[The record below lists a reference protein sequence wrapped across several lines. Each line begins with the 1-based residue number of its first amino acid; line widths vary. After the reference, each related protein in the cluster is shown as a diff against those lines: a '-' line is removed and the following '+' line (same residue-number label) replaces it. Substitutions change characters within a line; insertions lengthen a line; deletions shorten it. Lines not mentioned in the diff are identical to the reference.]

1 MTAAYT
7 AGMSAHDDLHAWLTL
22 LRAPGVG
29 AQAIRAWLRA
39 GGGVQA
45 ALARARAERRLDAA
59 VRDWLRAPDAEVLA
73 RDRDW
78 LERPGHRLLRCDE
91 ADFPPQ
97 LESIANPPAVLF
109 VAGDAG
115 LLLRPQLAVVGA
127 RGASPAGLANA
138 RLFARAL
145 AATGLVITSGLAD
158 GIDGAAHRAALDVDG
173 ATVAVMGT
181 GPDRVYPTRHRELAA
196 CIARDGAVVS
206 EFLPGTGARAG
217 HFPRRNRIISGL
229 SLGTLVVEA
238 SVRSGSLITAR
249 LAAEQGREVFAL
261 PGSIHHP
268 LARGCHRLLRDG
280 AQLVETVEDI
290 VTALRP
296 LALALGA
303 DLARR
308 LEPVSPAA
316 GTAPVASSG
325 ADPADSD
332 PARRRLLAALG
343 HGEPMALDVL
353 SARSGLPAHTVSS
366 MLLMLELEGVVAS
379 QAGGRWSCLA

>member
-1 MTAAYT
+1 
-7 AGMSAHDDLHAWLTL
+7 MSEHDELYAWLTL
-22 LRAPGVG
+22 LRAPRLGP
-29 AQAIRAWLRA
+29 AALRA
-39 GGGVQA
+39 CLHDAGDVHG
-45 ALARARAERRLDAA
+45 ALARARAERRLGAA
-59 VRDWLRAPDAEVLA
+59 TRTWLRSPDSRLLEQDLA
-73 RDRDW
+73 W
-78 LERPGHRLLRCDE
+78 LAVPGHRLLRCDE

-97 LESIANPPAVLF
+97 LERIANPPAALF

-127 RGASPAGLANA
+127 RGASPAGLADA

-158 GIDGAAHRAALDVDG
+158 GIDGAAHRAALDADG

-196 CIARDGAVVS
+196 RIARDGAVVS

-280 AQLVETVEDI
+280 AQLVETVDDI
-290 VTALRP
+290 IAALRP

-303 DLARR
+303 DLTRR

-316 GTAPVASSG
+316 GAAPAAPSAAG
-325 ADPADSD
+325 RADPD
-332 PARRRLLAALG
+332 PDPGRRRLLAALG
-343 HGEPMALDVL
+343 HGEPMAVDVL
-353 SARSGLPAHTVSS
+353 SARSGLPAHAVSS